1 MKERKDKRKGNFRK
15 NWKKRMTG
23 CALSALC
30 LAISSGLSGCGI
42 SRGTDAVSGTLAQP
56 GQETK
61 KEEKDLEFSR
71 RFYLTSPDHLQLL
84 TAEELEDWETSGT
97 EERAL
102 EKGKTG
108 WGIVLADFPKEDV
121 TMYGYLDP
129 EKPFQG
135 VLIQCGDSVSYFPEL
150 VYMSD
155 SHQMPDA
162 VSDSSGSM
170 FTVSFHTE
178 TGKDRNRDSLW
189 VFLRSESGTVTA
201 DCFEEEDYLSQMAN
215 RFSLSFQKGETEGT
229 LLGQDG
235 QVLGKA
241 DLSWAK
247 DADITGLNIVDRVR
261 FEPGN
266 PARLEAEIGISAEGR
281 KPYYGDSLAVTAP
294 IEIMV
299 RTYEDGSRGAEFLIG
314 EVESRTEEREETGN
328 MQDDAGKIKE
338 EAEKGKGEG
347 KPEEQGHS
355 E

>member
-1 MKERKDKRKGNFRK
+1 
-15 NWKKRMTG
+15 MTG

-30 LAISSGLSGCGI
+30 LAISSVLSGCGS

-56 GQETK
+56 GQKLQETK

-97 EERAL
+97 EEKAL
-102 EKGKTG
+102 EEGKTG

-170 FTVSFHTE
+170 LTVSFHTE

-235 QVLGKA
+235 QALGKA

-247 DADITGLNIVDRVR
+247 DDEITGLNIVDRVH

-281 KPYYGDSLAVTAP
+281 KPYYGDGLAVTAP

-314 EVESRTEEREETGN
+314 EVESRTEEREEAGN
-328 MQDDAGKIKE
+328 LQDDAGKIKE
-338 EAEKGKGEG
+338 EAEKGEG